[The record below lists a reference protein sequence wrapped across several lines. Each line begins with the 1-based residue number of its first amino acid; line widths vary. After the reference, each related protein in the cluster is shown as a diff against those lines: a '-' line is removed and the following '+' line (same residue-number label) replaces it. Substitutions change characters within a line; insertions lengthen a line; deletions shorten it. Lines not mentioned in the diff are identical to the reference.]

1 MNNSGVGAAK
11 LDELRKSKKIDY
23 YSKIQCTK
31 SIYNGETEEYEEP
44 LELMLINV
52 SIGGLGIVSEKS
64 FEKATI
70 LILNL
75 KLEDENYK
83 RVAAKVMWTIKKGN
97 MFRLGLEITNISGRL
112 YSHLSKLDNSITT
125 TV

>member
-1 MNNSGVGAAK
+1 MNNSGAEAAK
-11 LDELRKSKKIDY
+11 LAELRKSKRIDY

-44 LELMLINV
+44 LELMLINI

-64 FEKATI
+64 FEKATV

-75 KLEDENYK
+75 KLEGENYQ

-97 MFRLGLEITNISGRL
+97 MFRHGLEISNISGRL
-112 YSHLSKLDNSITT
+112 YSHLSRLDNSITT
-125 TV
+125 MV